1 MKLTWPQFC
10 FWIGEQK
17 SYKPMQKR
25 TYLVNYLLLSTQ
37 FAQIEL
43 GCGKS
48 YFLLANQL
56 LVNNRF
62 QYLLQFICEVLI
74 LIGCKNKYCSS
85 EGTRN
90 VYFNAITETIT
101 AHISDFNQL
110 LLILGSKRTTALF
123 LNLAVADCLVTI
135 FPMAGIF
142 QSIIKV

>member
-1 MKLTWPQFC
+1 MYETNLASVLFLNR
-10 FWIGEQK
+10 
-17 SYKPMQKR
+17 R
-25 TYLVNYLLLSTQ
+25 TKVLQTNAKKNIYLVNYLLLSTQ

-48 YFLLANQL
+48 DFLLANQL

-74 LIGCKNKYCSS
+74 LIGCKNKYCLS

-101 AHISDFNQL
+101 AHISDFNQI
-110 LLILGSKRTTALF
+110 LLILGNKKH
-123 LNLAVADCLVTI
+123 V
-135 FPMAGIF
+135 F
-142 QSIIKV
+142 QCYQ